1 MRRGRCAGLGRGV
14 HGRTGQGEAV
24 QAGRVGEQRQGG
36 WEARRKSVGGFP
48 KGSLLGTDH
57 DQTHCRHLLGRAADQ
72 STEASLRASLPPED
86 PPCRADS
93 WRCFWQLR
101 VWKCVGGDGQASWPA
116 HRWLV
121 SSEQGLSAD
130 LAAQS
135 WAGPP
140 ITSKPLWP
148 RLTKPAKYFPC
159 CFMRC

>member
-1 MRRGRCAGLGRGV
+1 MGRGHCAGLGRGV

-101 VWKCVGGDGQASWPA
+101 VWKCVGGDGQACGLHTGGWCQASRACLRTLLPRA
-116 HRWLV
+116 G
-121 SSEQGLSAD
+121 QGHPSQASLC
-130 LAAQS
+130 
-135 WAGPP
+135 GPGLQNQP
-140 ITSKPLWP
+140 NI
-148 RLTKPAKYFPC
+148 FPVAL
-159 CFMRC
+159 

>member
-86 PPCRADS
+86 PPAGPTAGVVFGS
-93 WRCFWQLR
+93 SESGS
-101 VWKCVGGDGQASWPA
+101 VWEEMARPRGLHTGGWCQASRACLRTLLPRA
-116 HRWLV
+116 G
-121 SSEQGLSAD
+121 QGHPSQASLC
-130 LAAQS
+130 
-135 WAGPP
+135 GPGLQNQP
-140 ITSKPLWP
+140 NI
-148 RLTKPAKYFPC
+148 FPVAL
-159 CFMRC
+159 

>member
-1 MRRGRCAGLGRGV
+1 M
-14 HGRTGQGEAV
+14 
-24 QAGRVGEQRQGG
+24 GEQRQGG
-36 WEARRKSVGGFP
+36 WEAPRKSVGGFP

-86 PPCRADS
+86 SRCRADS